1 VSDGEEGSIQS
12 PILGLKIL
20 MMDFLRDKKNLIFL
34 KVCFFLLLFFIDPA
48 HSLILPPDPFE
59 STDRYALLNPA
70 SDGTIT
76 QVLVKVNA
84 GGEDPL
90 GSGELWA
97 LFQYKQASSGSHKFR
112 FAASK
117 PVPIQGLSNSAPT
130 LIEFDFSKEPIPADA
145 HHKTVL
151 IYFSKNVTTDP
162 IFLSEYRPEQL
173 LFAAPEDT
181 DQAPPPPV
189 GGTLIFGP
197 ITFLREREGPKTEK
211 IPFTI
216 PDATGP
222 FLLCL
227 TNGTHE
233 GSNRISSAVIK
244 LNGKE
249 VFRPSEFNQNVAEL
263 SRQVTLL
270 SGENLLEV
278 RLRSAPGSFITL
290 ELFHLDKQ
298 ACQVLD
304 IHTFKR
310 SKGKPVE
317 ETLKFD
323 LGPQFFGPF
332 TLQLTNGTA
341 DGHHRVD
348 SAIIRVNGQLVFEPN
363 DFNEQVKEVSRT
375 VSLLPTNKLSVEL
388 RGAPGDLLTLGIVG
402 YDHTPPVV
410 TITSPLKGAVFNA
423 GRITVSGFVDDPSSS
438 VTVNGTLALVDP
450 DGSFTVD
457 GITLTEGE
465 NPIRVVAKD
474 MCGNQGENQMLVYL
488 RTVPQ
493 GPYLLF
499 CAEPFLER
507 PPNRPKEGCNQERFT
522 RIYASIAGLT
532 DETAVSVTVN
542 GILFSDGVLVNK
554 KEQIYEGIREGN
566 FFWAYVT
573 IPQVDGNHPFTA
585 VVTNAKGG
593 QTEATIYFF
602 RDTVPPKLTV
612 ASPTDGLVTS
622 NPEITI
628 TGTVDDPEAM
638 VRIGWYGSWMPV
650 VDGTFT
656 GTVTLQEGSNNV
668 NISARDPAGN
678 YSSVSRRVILD
689 TQPPQINVNHPA
701 EGLAVN
707 TSTLNVTG
715 NIIDQN
721 IKEVTVSVN
730 DDLPQGLTLMGN
742 NFSGLV
748 TLKPGS
754 NKLTF
759 YALDKAGNPA
769 SVTRSVSL
777 DVEVPAVTITAPL
790 SGVLVSGVI
799 NVTVEASDAAS
810 GITSVTLFLDGQATT
825 TINQPPFSF
834 TLDTSVLPS
843 GLHTITLRATDGA
856 GNQAEASVSVT
867 VDNTAPIVAIT
878 SPASG
883 AFVSG
888 LITVS
893 VQASD
898 AISGMASVS
907 LYVDGLL
914 QATLTPPSFN
924 FPLNTLLFASG
935 SHTLTAKGVDNS
947 GNQAEASITI
957 SFDHVPPAV
966 SITSPISGAMVS
978 GAITVSV
985 ATSDSI
991 SGIAS
996 VALYVDNQPH
1006 STLNQPPFNFT
1017 VDTSALVPGSHPLTA
1032 RALDRVGNQGEAG
1045 ITITVVEPVSIEI
1058 TSPAYGATINK
1069 STAIVQGRVYNQM
1082 GEIGAVVNG
1091 VLAEVQGGEFAVI
1104 VPLQPGQNIITAT
1117 ATRPDGVQG
1126 QAQITINTENQEES
1140 VRLTVIPTRGIL
1152 DQTGILNATF
1162 EATAYLVNPVS
1173 SYFWDFNGDGTP
1185 EITGTEATVMAQ
1197 YQYPGL
1203 YFPKVT
1209 VTDTQGNVYT
1219 ETTLINVL
1227 SREEIDALLRA
1238 KWEGMKS
1245 ALVQGNIEG
1254 AISYFD
1260 DFSKAGYKEHFTVLS
1275 PIVSQIVQE
1284 LNDIQLIRM
1293 MKNAIEY
1300 DIRTT
1305 RNGKEY
1311 SFYLLFVRDK
1321 DGLWKIRSF

>member
-1 VSDGEEGSIQS
+1 MATYLGKTKCHGFSSGEKN
-12 PILGLKIL
+12 LF
-20 MMDFLRDKKNLIFL
+20 FLR
-34 KVCFFLLLFFIDPA
+34 VCFFLLLFFIDPA
-48 HSLILPPDPFE
+48 NALILPPDPFE

-76 QVLVKVNA
+76 QVLAKVKA
-84 GGEDPL
+84 SGEDPL
-90 GSGELWA
+90 GPGELWA
-97 LFQYKQASSGSHKFR
+97 LFQYKQASSGSHKFH

-117 PVPIQGLSNSAPT
+117 PVPIEGLSNSAPT
-130 LIEFDFSKEPIPADA
+130 LIEFDFSKEPIPAGA

-173 LFAAPEDT
+173 LFTTPEDT
-181 DQAPPPPV
+181 GQTPLPPV
-189 GGTLIFGP
+189 GGTLFFGP
-197 ITFLREREGPKTEK
+197 VTFLREREAPKTEK
-211 IPFTI
+211 IHFTI

-222 FLLCL
+222 FLLRL
-227 TNGTHE
+227 TNGTQE

-249 VFRPSEFNQNVAEL
+249 MFRPCEFNQNVAEL
-263 SRQVTLL
+263 SRLVNLL
-270 SGENLLEV
+270 SGGNLLEV

-298 ACQVLD
+298 ACQILD

-310 SKGKPVE
+310 SKGKPLV
-317 ETLKFD
+317 ETLDFE

-332 TLQLTNGTA
+332 TLHLTNGTA
-341 DGHHRVD
+341 GGHRRVD
-348 SAIIRVNGQLVFEPN
+348 SAKIKLNGQLVFEPN

-375 VSLLPTNKLSVEL
+375 VFLLSTNKLSVEL

-410 TITSPLKGAVFNA
+410 TVTSPSHGDTFDTSQ
-423 GRITVSGFVDDPSSS
+423 ITVSGFVDDPSSS
-438 VTVNGTLALVDP
+438 VTVNGATASVGP
-450 DGSFTVD
+450 DGSFAVD

-474 MCGNQGENQMLVYL
+474 TCGNQGEAQIMVYFW
-488 RTVPQ
+488 TVPQ

-507 PPNRPKEGCNQERFT
+507 RPDLPEEGCNQQRFA
-522 RIYASIAGLT
+522 RGYASIAGLT

-542 GILFSDGVLVNK
+542 GILFSDGVKVQN
-554 KEQIYEGIREGN
+554 QGSISQGIREGN

-573 IPQVDGNHPFTA
+573 IPQVDGNYPFTA

-612 ASPTDGLVTS
+612 ASPTDGLVTG

-668 NISARDPAGN
+668 DISARDPAGN
-678 YSSVSRRVILD
+678 YSSVFRRVILD

-834 TLDTSVLPS
+834 TLDTSMLPS
-843 GLHTITLRATDGA
+843 GLHTITVRATDGA

-985 ATSDSI
+985 AASDSI

-1082 GEIGAVVNG
+1082 GEIGVVVNG

-1140 VRLTVIPTRGIL
+1140 VRLTVIPTSGIL

-1173 SYFWDFNGDGTP
+1173 SYSWDFNGDGTP
-1185 EITGTEATVMAQ
+1185 EITGTDVTVMAQ

-1203 YFPKVT
+1203 YFPRVT
-1209 VTDTQGNVYT
+1209 VSDTQGNIYA
-1219 ETTLINVL
+1219 ETTVFHVL
-1227 SREEIDALLRA
+1227 SREEMDALLKS
-1238 KWEGMKS
+1238 KWEGMKGAMANKDVEK
-1245 ALVQGNIEG
+1245 AL
-1254 AISYFD
+1254 SYFVD
-1260 DFSKAGYKEHFTVLS
+1260 NSKEMFRYNFELMRDLL
-1275 PIVSQIVQE
+1275 PIIVQE
-1284 LNDIQLIRM
+1284 MGEIHIIRVVGQVAEYQMIAIQDG
-1293 MKNAIEY
+1293 IEF
-1300 DIRTT
+1300 
-1305 RNGKEY
+1305 
-1311 SFYLLFVRDK
+1311 SFYIKFVK
-1321 DGLWKIRSF
+1321 DGEGIWRIYFF